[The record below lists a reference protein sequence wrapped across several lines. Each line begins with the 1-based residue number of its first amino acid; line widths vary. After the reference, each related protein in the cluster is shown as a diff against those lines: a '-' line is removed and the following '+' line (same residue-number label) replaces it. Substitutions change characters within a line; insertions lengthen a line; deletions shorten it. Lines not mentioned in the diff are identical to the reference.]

1 MADQDPPSATKPRD
15 FKGVTTWLKG
25 LVGRKHDGDDTLRE
39 ALEDYIEE
47 LSERDEDGGE
57 TSTSG
62 QEKILLSNILEL
74 RSMTVT
80 DVMIPR
86 VDIEAIDVDS
96 SPDEL
101 IKILAEKHH
110 SRVPV
115 YKETLDDVLGV
126 IHMKDVIAKLAK
138 DEPLILKEMIH
149 DVLVVSPALPVL
161 DLLLLMRETHQH
173 MVFVV
178 DEYGG
183 IDGLATI
190 GDVLT
195 SIVGEIQDEYETSDT
210 PELKAHE
217 DGTMVADARI
227 PIRDFEEEYGEILT
241 EEERND
247 VDTLGGYVSFLADRV
262 PARGEIITHKESG
275 LIFEILEADPRRI
288 IRLKIRG
295 RRAGDTAGTDSGETA
310 TAPEVA

>member
-1 MADQDPPSATKPRD
+1 
-15 FKGVTTWLKG
+15 
-25 LVGRKHDGDDTLRE
+25 
-39 ALEDYIEE
+39 
-47 LSERDEDGGE
+47 
-57 TSTSG
+57 
-62 QEKILLSNILEL
+62 
-74 RSMTVT
+74 
-80 DVMIPR
+80 
-86 VDIEAIDVDS
+86 
-96 SPDEL
+96 
-101 IKILAEKHH
+101 
-110 SRVPV
+110 
-115 YKETLDDVLGV
+115 
-126 IHMKDVIAKLAK
+126 
-138 DEPLILKEMIH
+138 MIH
-149 DVLVVSPALPVL
+149 EVLVVSPALPVL

-210 PELKAHE
+210 PELKAQD
-217 DGTMVADARI
+217 DGSMAADARI
-227 PIRDFEEEYGEILT
+227 SIRDFEEEYGEILS
-241 EEERND
+241 EDERNE

-295 RRAGDTAGTDSGETA
+295 RRTDEDQGSGHDNA
-310 TAPEVA
+310 ASAPEVA

>member
-1 MADQDPPSATKPRD
+1 MADQDPPPSPKSRD
-15 FKGVTTWLKG
+15 FRSVTSWLKG

-47 LSERDEDGGE
+47 LSSGDDDGKDN

-62 QEKILLSNILEL
+62 QEKILLHNILEL

-86 VDIEAIDVDS
+86 VDIEAVDIDS

-115 YKETLDDVLGV
+115 YKEMLDDVLGV

-138 DEPLILKEMIH
+138 DEPLILKDMIH
-149 DVLVVSPALPVL
+149 EVSVVSPALPVL
-161 DLLLLMRETHQH
+161 DLLLLMRETRQH

-190 GDVLT
+190 GDVLA
-195 SIVGEIQDEYETSDT
+195 SIVGEIQDEYETSDA
-210 PELKAHE
+210 PEFKSSD
-217 DGTMVADARI
+217 DGNMVADARI
-227 PIRDFEEEYGEILT
+227 SIRDFEEEFGEILN
-241 EEERND
+241 EEERNE

-262 PARGEIITHKESG
+262 PARGEIITHKDSG
-275 LIFEILEADPRRI
+275 LIFEVMEADPRRI

-295 RRAGDTAGTDSGETA
+295 RRNSGTAAA
-310 TAPEVA
+310 TPEVA